1 MNNVGG
7 RDAAVRRGYPSTR
20 ASGIAPSKALL
31 LPNRTALPS
40 FGSTAGSGAVHP
52 FERVTGANP
61 HAGLRPVGYA

>member
-31 LPNRTALPS
+31 PNRTAPPS
-40 FGSTAGSGAVHP
+40 LGSTAGSGAVHP

-61 HAGLRPVGYA
+61 HGVFRPVAFA